1 MKKILLVV
9 LVVAFAVASSS
20 CASYYQAKR
29 GEMGGLITSSCALQA
44 FIPEKPGI
52 RDAAT
57 FPYCGYDGGIR
68 ISVNTNQM
76 H

>member
-9 LVVAFAVASSS
+9 LVVAFAVASAS

-29 GEMGGLITSSCALQA
+29 GEMGGLISSSCALNGFQT
-44 FIPEKPGI
+44 EKPGM
-52 RDAAT
+52 RTNAAGPFCYYDA
-57 FPYCGYDGGIR
+57 GIR
-68 ISVNTNQM
+68 YSINTNQI